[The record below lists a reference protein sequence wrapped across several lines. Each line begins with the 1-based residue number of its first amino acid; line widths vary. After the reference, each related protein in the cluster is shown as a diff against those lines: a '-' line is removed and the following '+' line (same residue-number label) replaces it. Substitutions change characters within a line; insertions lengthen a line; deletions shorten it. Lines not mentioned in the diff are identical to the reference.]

1 MKKIISLI
9 LCVLLLT
16 CSFAQTVFAEDI
28 FFNTLNDQAT
38 LTNIKDFETYT
49 VGYTIGCNCSND
61 WNLQLIERAEEDG
74 SIGYSYAATVTAGST
89 VSAQINCFDS
99 EDMSL
104 AIIAIATDEN
114 GEEVARVEKGKTDN
128 REMAEAELTVPE
140 NAKKVGFFLFA
151 IPRSIS
157 LEYSVG
163 YSVTLEMTVDGKEE
177 FPIAP
182 VGSAGTQDTEGE
194 TDDQSDLDWIMEDK
208 SDEVNSIEDAL
219 TEIAKGAVK
228 TAIILGVV
236 GVGAIVGI
244 IAIFKGIAAKKAAAA
259 GAKAA
264 GKAIKKVAESARPK
278 DISGAENA
286 GAGNSGVEN
295 IDDSYVVTDP
305 ATGAQTLYVKDAE
318 GNWVS
323 SDGNSVLDT
332 DKLPDWQKQRG
343 SDRAWQ
349 NKANEELKKPTK
361 FEDIDR
367 KQVLEEEQIHRE
379 SYYEKIAIEHGADP
393 SDMDAVYEKVA
404 HDQARAEVDAHD
416 WNKIAE
422 HNDTGLKIA
431 ENLKTTADY
440 SVSALGSVTGPM
452 GTVVKD
458 IYAAGTTIGGDVS
471 EAVAAGKDAFDV
483 AQVAAGAITKSAVS
497 VIQNHATGVVGKAA
511 ADIAG
516 GATSGGIDA
525 YVKGESVG
533 QGIAKGTASGA
544 INSVVDAGGEMV
556 GALKDGSTLGAD
568 AKDFVSSVSDTVGD
582 FVKNKSSDAVGESF
596 DKTFKELKP
605 KK

>member
-1 MKKIISLI
+1 MKKIISLV

-16 CSFAQTVFAEDI
+16 CSLAQTVFAEDI
-28 FFNTLNDQAT
+28 YFNTLNDQQYFT
-38 LTNIKDFETYT
+38 DTINFVQYT
-49 VGYTIGCNCSND
+49 FGYTIVSNCKND
-61 WNLQLIERAEEDG
+61 WNLALAESEEDG
-74 SIGYSYAATVTAGST
+74 SYYTATVTAGST
-89 VSAQINCFDS
+89 LTFQINCPGGGEAVNLGIMLGAANAEGEKIGGYEAGNS
-99 EDMSL
+99 EDRREAISGEYLIPDDAKTIEILML
-104 AIIAIATDEN
+104 AIPHDINFDE
-114 GEEVARVEKGKTDN
+114 GGMAGVAMVLNVE
-128 REMAEAELTVPE
+128 
-140 NAKKVGFFLFA
+140 
-151 IPRSIS
+151 
-157 LEYSVG
+157 
-163 YSVTLEMTVDGKEE
+163 GKEE
-177 FPIAP
+177 GPLAP
-182 VGSAGTQDTEGE
+182 AGSTDTQNTEGE
-194 TDDQSDLDWIMEDK
+194 TDDQSDLGWIMDDK
-208 SDEVNSIEDAL
+208 SDEVDSIEDAL

-236 GVGAIVGI
+236 GIGAIVGI
-244 IAIFKGIAAKKAAAA
+244 IAIVKGIAAKKAAAA
-259 GAKAA
+259 GAKAV
-264 GKAIKKVAESARPK
+264 GKAAAKSAKPEK
-278 DISGAENA
+278 PLSMEKPEA
-286 GAGNSGVEN
+286 EN

-332 DKLPDWQKQRG
+332 DKIPDWQKQRA

-349 NKANEELKKPTK
+349 DQSNEGLKKPTT

-367 KQVLEEEQIHRE
+367 QAALEEEKIARE
-379 SYYEKIAIEHGADP
+379 SYVEQVAVKHGVYGEDV
-393 SDMDAVYEKVA
+393 DTIYEKVS

-416 WNKIAE
+416 WNEIAE

-440 SVSALGSVTGPM
+440 SVSALGAVTGPA

-483 AQVAAGAITKSAVS
+483 AQAAAGAVTKSAVS
-497 VIQNHATGVVGKAA
+497 VIQNHATGVAGKAA

-516 GATSGGIDA
+516 GAASGGVDA
-525 YVKGESVG
+525 YVKGENVS
-533 QGIAKGTASGA
+533 QGIAKGTAGGIMS
-544 INSVVDAGGEMV
+544 SMVDTGGEMV
-556 GALKDGSTLGAD
+556 GALKDGSSFGTD

-582 FVKNKSSDAVGESF
+582 FMKNKSSEAVNESF

>member
-1 MKKIISLI
+1 MKRIISLV

-28 FFNTLNDQAT
+28 FFNTLNDQQYFT
-38 LTNIKDFETYT
+38 DTKNFVQYT
-49 VGYTIGCNCSND
+49 AGYTIASNCSND
-61 WNLQLIERAEEDG
+61 WNLGFTEGEDG
-74 SIGYSYAATVTAGST
+74 GYYTATVTAGST
-89 VSAQINCFDS
+89 LTFQINCPGGGENVNLGIMLGAANAEGEKIGGYEAGNS
-99 EDMSL
+99 EDRREVVDGEYLIPDDAKTVEILML
-104 AIIAIATDEN
+104 AIPHALNFDEGGMAGIAMVLN
-114 GEEVARVEKGKTDN
+114 VE
-128 REMAEAELTVPE
+128 
-140 NAKKVGFFLFA
+140 
-151 IPRSIS
+151 
-157 LEYSVG
+157 
-163 YSVTLEMTVDGKEE
+163 GKEE
-177 FPIAP
+177 SPLAP
-182 VGSAGTQDTEGE
+182 VGSTDTQNTEGE

-244 IAIFKGIAAKKAAAA
+244 IAIVKGIAARKAAAA
-259 GAKAA
+259 GAKAV
-264 GKAIKKVAESARPK
+264 GKAAVKSVKPK
-278 DISGAENA
+278 ETVSTGKTAA
-286 GAGNSGVEN
+286 EN

-323 SDGNSVLDT
+323 SDGSSVLDT
-332 DKLPDWQKQRG
+332 DKIPDWQKQRA

-349 NKANEELKKPTK
+349 DQSNEGLKKPTT

-367 KQVLEEEQIHRE
+367 QAALEEEKIARE
-379 SYYEKIAIEHGADP
+379 SYVEQVAVKHGVYGEDI
-393 SDMDAVYEKVA
+393 DTIYEKVS
-404 HDQARAEVDAHD
+404 HDQARAEVNAHD
-416 WNKIAE
+416 WNEIAE

-440 SVSALGSVTGPM
+440 SVSALGSVSGPM

-483 AQVAAGAITKSAVS
+483 AQTAAAAVTKSAVS

-525 YVKGESVG
+525 FVKGESVG

-582 FVKNKSSDAVGESF
+582 FVKNKSSEAVNESF